1 MAKCDILICNL
12 KAFSREGKRF
22 FFVNVCLNV
31 DKFSKFCYQ
40 KRQCEKN
47 KMISNYNELIMLLN
61 KLFPATAVHEVE
73 DARAILNKTKKD
85 RKEQI
90 SSISLEIRKL
100 NLLIN
105 KYKYQIRETPSLD
118 EKKEKGIELN
128 RLLKERQM
136 LIKEYNLQRQVFSFQ
151 QLNDEAKIFACC
163 RNLFKKYLTE
173 ELLKDYRLLDS
184 HTNSVNIT
192 AFKDSRLFQEF
203 NHIKDYVRSF
213 IENYP
218 ERVKGGKYF
227 TGIHKNISS
236 LADLRT
242 EIDAYFEKL
251 NNASE
256 KELNNIKKSHDGFEV
271 IATYPKVGL
280 QAVKLLSKRALNY
293 EGSAMHHCVGSYAD
307 KVEKGQ
313 TEIYSLRDMG
323 QENRELLPHATI
335 EFKNGKV
342 TQIKGP
348 HDKAISFQYVEV
360 TRKLVMHLAGTDDFN
375 DIIEDKTLALSEK
388 NNIGIHQ
395 GVDNKL
401 YDIFNLRDGV
411 AFDKIAID
419 SEYLHALPLSKMK
432 INTLELCGKISENDI
447 IQLFNCQNI
456 RFIYIKDIIFEGKT
470 LDLSQAPVEELDL
483 KLSEAV
489 ELETFIAPQKIKHL
503 ALSGMLTSLK
513 EIKTP
518 NTLETLTLNG
528 KFNSL
533 KSLDLSF
540 YPNLCGVDLM
550 MSDFPLLKE
559 LKLPQHLQT
568 FLGDT
573 SKFEMLEELDFS
585 SSDMTCFGKALNK
598 NSEQHELKKLFKHMY
613 LSRFS
618 MSLTSFPKLR
628 RFVFPDKIKQINLA
642 QTCFDNSRVFDFS
655 NCKELNIL
663 NLIFTNFPEN
673 SIFNLEKCV
682 QLQELIC
689 SYNTL
694 WHAKLPNNL
703 TELNVYGE
711 DTHTAQSL
719 PLSGCHN
726 LKKLTCSGFFPRIE
740 DIPESVK
747 DVTISQCTVHPDEV
761 KTLDLSS
768 YNSFGLDIHHT
779 SSFKNLTKI
788 SFPKTISCLDL
799 SLSQAPNLCELD
811 FSKTT
816 SNFHIGTLDFI
827 HSGIKNWFLADK
839 NLFKNIRKIYLNSE
853 ITPIIEPNL
862 TRLPNIVFQLH
873 PETSQKYVDQFQ
885 KFYPHAQLISAP
897 NSHHL
902 LKIKP
907 VAPYLPPVIYTKY
920 RGSMYGYF
928 DFSL

>member
-1 MAKCDILICNL
+1 
-12 KAFSREGKRF
+12 
-22 FFVNVCLNV
+22 
-31 DKFSKFCYQ
+31 
-40 KRQCEKN
+40 
-47 KMISNYNELIMLLN
+47 MISNYNELITALN
-61 KLFPATAVHEVE
+61 ELFPSNAINEVE

-100 NLLIN
+100 NPLIN

-203 NHIKDYVRSF
+203 NHIKDYVCSF

-375 DIIEDKTLALSEK
+375 DIIEDKTLMLSEK

-395 GVDNKL
+395 GTDNKL

-447 IQLFNCQNI
+447 VQLFNCQNI

-489 ELETFIAPQKIKHL
+489 ELETFIAPKKIKHL
-503 ALSGMLTSLK
+503 ALSGILTSLK

-573 SKFEMLEELDFS
+573 SKFEMLEGLDFS

-642 QTCFDNSRVFDFS
+642 QTCFDKSRVFDFS
-655 NCKELNIL
+655 NCGQLQVL
-663 NLIFTNFPEN
+663 NLIFTNFPDN
-673 SIFNLEKCV
+673 AGFNLEKCL

-689 SYNTL
+689 SYDTL
-694 WHAKLPNNL
+694 LQSELPHNV
-703 TELNVYGE
+703 ERLNVYGS
-711 DTHTAQSL
+711 DTHTVQPI
-719 PLSGCHN
+719 PLSYCSKLKRLSCH
-726 LKKLTCSGFFPRIE
+726 GFCPQLE
-740 DIPESVK
+740 SIPQSVK
-747 DVTISQCTVHPDEV
+747 EVFISRATIHLDKQ

-768 YNSFGLDIHHT
+768 YDVFDIDFQNT
-779 SSFKNLTKI
+779 STFKALTKI
-788 SFPKTISCLDL
+788 SFPKQFSSFAL
-799 SLSQAPNLCELD
+799 SLSQAPHLEELD
-811 FSKTT
+811 FSRTDD
-816 SNFHIGTLDFI
+816 NFYIGTLRFI
-827 HSGIKNWFLADK
+827 EHGMKKWFLADDDLFNK
-839 NLFKNIRKIYLNSE
+839 IKKINLNAE
-853 ITPIIEPNL
+853 IIPTIEPRLTYLSNL
-862 TRLPNIVFQLH
+862 VFQLH
-873 PETSQKYVDQFQ
+873 PNATQKYVEQFQ
-885 KFYPHAQLISAP
+885 KLYPHAKLIQSPQSKTA
-897 NSHHL
+897 L
-902 LKIKP
+902 GIKP
-907 VAPYLPPVIYTKY
+907 AVPYLPPVVYQS
-920 RGSMYGYF
+920 RRPLGGYL